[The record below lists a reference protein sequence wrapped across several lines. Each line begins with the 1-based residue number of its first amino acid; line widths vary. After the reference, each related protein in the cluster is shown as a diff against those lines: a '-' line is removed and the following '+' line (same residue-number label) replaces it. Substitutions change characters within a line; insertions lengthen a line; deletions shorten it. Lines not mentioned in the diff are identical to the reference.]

1 MTIKLTEEQKRFF
14 TEGKNFV
21 FLATL
26 MKDGS
31 PQVTPVWVDLD
42 GNHILVN
49 SEQKRVK
56 TRNVRRDPRVAVSVQ
71 EPGNPYRYLEVR
83 GRVVEIATEGATAH
97 IDKMAQKYL
106 GQETYP
112 FHQPGDTRVII
123 RIEPEAAAGMQ

>member
-1 MTIKLTEEQKRFF
+1 MAITLTEAQKRLF
-14 TEGKNFV
+14 TEGKNFI

-42 GNHILVN
+42 GDQILVN

-56 TRNVRRDPRVAVSVQ
+56 TRNVRRDPRVALSVQ

-83 GRVVEIATEGATAH
+83 GRVAEITTDGAAAH
-97 IDKMAQKYL
+97 IDKLAQKYL
-106 GQETYP
+106 GQEKYP
-112 FHQPGDTRVII
+112 FHQPGDVRVII
-123 RIEPEAAAGMQ
+123 KITPEATSGM